1 MTWLRGW
8 AWAVRLLG
16 VRGRAHVRWLGLCGR
31 MHVESADVCG
41 RASGRAGVCCV
52 WSESDRTPCGWKSWT
67 GVAPPIE
74 CALRAQRRFDR
85 RAREERESVESRGGR
100 DGARGTGLSRSTATG
115 APCTA
120 ATLTSVAAPKL
131 PKSARG
137 PTPYLY
143 RRPPRYTVRTSCKN
157 IIHFT
162 CMATR
167 CRRYESTLSRR
178 ALARGPRWP
187 RAALA
192 DTPSASPRLVTDVEL
207 RFHTPRQSV
216 LHERCA
222 SRPRGEQRRGAAA
235 RLGVP
240 AVSAASRAEPSPPPM
255 PACPRAL
262 G

>member
-1 MTWLRGW
+1 MGGAPAGRAWACARALARPVWTYARRVRGCARTCAGW
-8 AWAVRLLG
+8 ACV
-16 VRGRAHVRWLGLCGR
+16 
-31 MHVESADVCG
+31 DVCTSSPRMCVG
-41 RASGRAGVCCV
+41 ARRGGPGSAVCGVN
-52 WSESDRTPCGWKSWT
+52 RTVRHVGGKVGP
-67 GVAPPIE
+67 APPHRLSAR
-74 CALRAQRRFDR
+74 CVRSGALTA
-85 RAREERESVESRGGR
+85 AREKRESVESRGGR

-178 ALARGPRWP
+178 ALARGPRRP

-192 DTPSASPRLVTDVEL
+192 GTPSASPRLVTDVEL

-216 LHERCA
+216 L
-222 SRPRGEQRRGAAA
+222 SLTRPAGR
-235 RLGVP
+235 
-240 AVSAASRAEPSPPPM
+240 AVSSAAVPLHDL
-255 PACPRAL
+255 ACLR
-262 G
+262 